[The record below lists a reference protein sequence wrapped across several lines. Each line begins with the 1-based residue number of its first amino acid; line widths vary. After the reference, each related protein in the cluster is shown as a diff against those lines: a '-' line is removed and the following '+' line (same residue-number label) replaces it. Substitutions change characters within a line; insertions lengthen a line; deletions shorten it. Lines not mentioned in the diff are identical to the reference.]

1 MFARRTAALRHSLV
15 VSPIQTTLQTQCYTN
30 KPKIQLPIK
39 NKTKVHVQPIVQNCG
54 GDLMHWMGPGSRF
67 QMYCSLLL
75 SGSLVYQADVNANLI
90 EVLATSGAI
99 CSASMTVFF
108 GAKRLC
114 DKVVTDI
121 VSCRKVGDPDEFVR
135 VTVLGVG
142 KKVVL
147 EALPKDLK
155 LLGHDGKDTYSF
167 TLGGRRLE
175 LDTSTGECLNRKAL
189 NILMQGR
196 TLVTRKDNRSK
207 KKMRG

>member
-1 MFARRTAALRHSLV
+1 MR
-15 VSPIQTTLQTQCYTN
+15 
-30 KPKIQLPIK
+30 
-39 NKTKVHVQPIVQNCG
+39 
-54 GDLMHWMGPGSRF
+54 WMGPGSCF

-75 SGSLVYQADVNANLI
+75 SGSLVYQADANIL

-99 CSASMTVFF
+99 CSASVTVFF

-147 EALPKDLK
+147 EALPKDLE
-155 LLGHDGKDTYSF
+155 LLGYDGKTC
-167 TLGGRRLE
+167 TVLHWAG
-175 LDTSTGECLNRKAL
+175 K
-189 NILMQGR
+189 
-196 TLVTRKDNRSK
+196 TLVTRKDKQSK
-207 KKMRG
+207 KKLRK